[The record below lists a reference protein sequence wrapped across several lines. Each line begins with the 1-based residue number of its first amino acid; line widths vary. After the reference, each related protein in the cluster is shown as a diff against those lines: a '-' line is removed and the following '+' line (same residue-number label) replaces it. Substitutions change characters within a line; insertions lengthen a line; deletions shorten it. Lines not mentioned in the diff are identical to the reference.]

1 MILLHQ
7 KRSAK
12 FLLNI
17 LVHGFPNKFERRFVH
32 ISNYQCSSKN
42 YYEILGLNS
51 NCSQKEIRLAY
62 LDLCKK
68 YHPDKVVNDGDK
80 MKARFQLINEAY
92 NCLSKKSKRSM
103 YDQSLRYNTEPWQ
116 QYRPQY
122 YQRQQT
128 YYYDHRQHREQQ
140 EFYQKMYRM
149 HQEYQQKHPP
159 NQNDDIKVDLKFI
172 GVLLTTIIL
181 SSIIMVTI
189 LQVTITITFSQ
200 VNTINS
206 IRLIKK
212 LQLLGLF
219 FTLSIV
225 MGFIFISIVISR
237 NMKSHFSK

>member
-1 MILLHQ
+1 MTC
-7 KRSAK
+7 
-12 FLLNI
+12 
-17 LVHGFPNKFERRFVH
+17 NK
-32 ISNYQCSSKN
+32 
-42 YYEILGLNS
+42 
-51 NCSQKEIRLAY
+51 KEIRLAY

-189 LQVTITITFSQ
+189 LQIKLRGIYRDYYHNHRKSQWYRGKDVNDEDGKSKNNMTKVNRSYNDLFRALEDTENGHQQQQQQKQMTIEDFVDE
-200 VNTINS
+200 VN
-206 IRLIKK
+206 
-212 LQLLGLF
+212 
-219 FTLSIV
+219 
-225 MGFIFISIVISR
+225 R
-237 NMKSHFSK
+237 N